1 MDWADAA
8 AIAAIVRQRGYK
20 RLALQFPDSL
30 LSHSP
35 RVASA
40 VQELLGP
47 GHSVAVLA
55 DTAFNAESVDEV
67 AAQHMS
73 ADCVVQF
80 GRSSLAPT
88 AHIPAI
94 HVLPRHPPPPLLPAA
109 QDLAAALR
117 RSEPGRRLAPT
128 HPSPPPPTPPAA
140 PLTPQHT
147 SPSPLAL
154 QPSSPQ
160 LPGLP
165 AAQPAPGA
173 CAVLLVDQGLL
184 HASRQLASCLQAQ
197 LREVR

>member
-67 AAQHMS
+67 AAQHMI
-73 ADCVVQF
+73 ADCVGLLEVVHSVPD
-80 GRSSLAPT
+80 G
-88 AHIPAI
+88 
-94 HVLPRHPPPPLLPAA
+94 VLVFLPSYGMLEKLSQRWQAT
-109 QDLAAALR
+109 
-117 RSEPGRRLAPT
+117 G
-128 HPSPPPPTPPAA
+128 
-140 PLTPQHT
+140 
-147 SPSPLAL
+147 
-154 QPSSPQ
+154 
-160 LPGLP
+160 
-165 AAQPAPGA
+165 
-173 CAVLLVDQGLL
+173 VWQGLSAVKEVVVEPREAGKAFEQAML
-184 HASRQLASCLQAQ
+184 HYKK
-197 LREVR
+197 